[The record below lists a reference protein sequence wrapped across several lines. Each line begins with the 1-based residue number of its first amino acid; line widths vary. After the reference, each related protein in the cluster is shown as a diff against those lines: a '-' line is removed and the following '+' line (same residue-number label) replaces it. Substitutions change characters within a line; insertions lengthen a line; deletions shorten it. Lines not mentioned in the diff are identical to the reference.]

1 MVMVIGVLR
10 VIATKTL
17 TCHLRIDT
25 RQPSSGTSDSP
36 ADYANKLDW
45 DNMIIWMMETTPTS
59 WIGILIMI
67 ILYDHMETTPTS

>member
-1 MVMVIGVLR
+1 MVIGVLR

-45 DNMIIWMMETTPTS
+45 DNMIKETTPTS
-59 WIGILIMI
+59 LRDFFIF
-67 ILYDHMETTPTS
+67 

>member
-1 MVMVIGVLR
+1 MVIGVLR

-25 RQPSSGTSDSP
+25 WQPSSGTSDSP

-45 DNMIIWMMETTPTS
+45 DNMIKETTPTS
-59 WIGILIMI
+59 LRDFFIF
-67 ILYDHMETTPTS
+67 